1 MCERRRCK
9 PRRQWTQAASFAR
22 INDINYDTVGVT
34 GLRIRTW
41 QADLALL
48 TVTAVWGATFPLVK
62 NATDLAE
69 GGVPTYWFLA
79 VRFLMAAAL
88 LGALFR
94 RRLIGRPAATWRA
107 GALLGAFV
115 FAGYAFQTFGLAYTT
130 SAKAAFITGLSVV
143 IVPVLSV
150 VWLRRP
156 PSPGAWLGVGT
167 ALAGLAL
174 LSLNDDLLPTRG
186 DLLVLMGALGFG
198 LHVAG
203 VSRFAGRH
211 DPTALAVIQLGTAG
225 VLAGALH
232 LWERGTVGPGVE
244 GVLWWGPPA
253 HVAAA
258 TVICGLLAT
267 AAAFL
272 LQNLLQPYTTATHTA
287 LIFAAEPVW
296 GAIFAYLL
304 AGETL
309 EPRGYVGAALIVAG
323 MLLAELP
330 IGRRNQPKPLEAAE
344 QK

>member
-1 MCERRRCK
+1 
-9 PRRQWTQAASFAR
+9 
-22 INDINYDTVGVT
+22 
-34 GLRIRTW
+34 LRIRTW
-41 QADLALL
+41 QADLVLL
-48 TVTAVWGATFPLVK
+48 AITAIWGATFPLVK
-62 NATDLAE
+62 NATNLAA

-79 VRFLMAAAL
+79 VRFLMASLL

-94 RRLIGRPAATWRA
+94 RHLVGQPAATWRA

-130 SAKAAFITGLSVV
+130 SSKAAFITGLSVV

-150 VWLRRP
+150 LWLRRP
-156 PSPGAWLGVGT
+156 PAAGAWLGVGT
-167 ALAGLAL
+167 ALIGLAL
-174 LSLNDDLLPTRG
+174 LSLNDDLVPTRG

-198 LHVAG
+198 LHVTG

-225 VLAGALH
+225 VLAGAMH
-232 LWERGTVGPGVE
+232 LVERGGAGPGVA
-244 GVLWWGPPA
+244 GVIWWGPPA

-258 TVICGLLAT
+258 VAVCGLLAT
-267 AAAFL
+267 AAAYL

-309 EPRGYVGAALIVAG
+309 EPRGYLGAALILAG
-323 MLLAELP
+323 MVLAELP
-330 IGRRNQPKPLEAAE
+330 IGRQHRSAGAAADD
-344 QK
+344 